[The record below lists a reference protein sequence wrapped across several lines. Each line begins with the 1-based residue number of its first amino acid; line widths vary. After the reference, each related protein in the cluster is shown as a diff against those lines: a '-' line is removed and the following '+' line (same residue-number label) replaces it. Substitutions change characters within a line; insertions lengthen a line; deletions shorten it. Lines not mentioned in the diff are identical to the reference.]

1 MKDLLLPNAVN
12 QKDEKQH
19 TAGLNDTAIPHV
31 KIKITEIPLE
41 KQVNT
46 AVPEAPMCPSVKS
59 TLTVMWLSDAIQNKL
74 QYNTLRILQK
84 LVKTCLGTISAALH
98 TTYKK

>member
-41 KQVNT
+41 KKVNT
-46 AVPEAPMCPSVKS
+46 AVPEAPMSPP
-59 TLTVMWLSDAIQNKL
+59 
-74 QYNTLRILQK
+74 
-84 LVKTCLGTISAALH
+84 
-98 TTYKK
+98 